1 MIARASP
8 AATLGAIQPQTSVH
22 RTRRVA
28 GLYAQGETD
37 TERTQR
43 TKRGPLG
50 CRGKSSDAGTTKS
63 DCSYKTRAAGA
74 TSCQRVAAPVQP
86 SRPALSAVSA
96 LCPFL
101 DERRDQPVMAGG

>member
-1 MIARASP
+1 MIARARP

-50 CRGKSSDAGTTKS
+50 CRGKSSDAWQPKAIALTNTRGRS
-63 DCSYKTRAAGA
+63 HLLPARCGSRAAHSGSSDSA
-74 TSCQRVAAPVQP
+74 TS
-86 SRPALSAVSA
+86 
-96 LCPFL
+96 LCRDL
-101 DERRDQPVMAGG
+101 IRRDLSLTHD